1 MSPAFFKKKN
11 QINLYKV
18 QINLNEFNVRDTEK
32 PPFNKIKCVALPSFC
47 SPSQSSLAF
56 LINSLRFEASSF
68 KESICFWKQKQKI
81 IMNRRFGPPLWLI
94 LSFRCRDKSV
104 YCPYQNL
111 FLAIFNVTRPRLPL
125 KLPELVQEECSLP
138 WFPTSVLT
146 PLSLGQTWFAGS
158 LGLNTT
164 QQRIKNRALCNNVSY
179 PGDWDYN
186 KNSNEPIRNR
196 NKCMHV
202 KRGKTHNLVAWQ
214 KHLREVRKRREE
226 REGMT
231 VTSFTNCTSNFIN
244 QKVLE

>member
-1 MSPAFFKKKN
+1 MPVIWSLITKILTVKCRQLSLKKN

-32 PPFNKIKCVALPSFC
+32 PPFNKIKRVALPSFC

-81 IMNRRFGPPLWLI
+81 IMKRRFGPPLWLI

-164 QQRIKNRALCNNVSY
+164 QQRIKNRALYNNVYHIQEIEITIIIQMSQSEI
-179 PGDWDYN
+179 GIN
-186 KNSNEPIRNR
+186 V
-196 NKCMHV
+196 CMWKEG
-202 KRGKTHNLVAWQ
+202 KRT
-214 KHLREVRKRREE
+214 
-226 REGMT
+226 
-231 VTSFTNCTSNFIN
+231 I
-244 QKVLE
+244 